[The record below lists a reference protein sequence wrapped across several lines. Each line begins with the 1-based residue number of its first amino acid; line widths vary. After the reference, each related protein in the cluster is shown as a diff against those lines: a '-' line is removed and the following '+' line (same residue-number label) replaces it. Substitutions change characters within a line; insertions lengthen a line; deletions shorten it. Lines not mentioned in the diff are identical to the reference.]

1 MTGLRQQAPMCN
13 FMKIINQ
20 YPIMGDN
27 LKKETEAPLTL
38 KSQEAPFP
46 TRNIGQKPL
55 KFVQF
60 FKKFAFYL
68 FIFDIFIAV

>member
-1 MTGLRQQAPMCN
+1 MCN

-27 LKKETEAPLTL
+27 LKKETETPLTL
-38 KSQEAPFP
+38 KRQEAPFP
-46 TRNIGQKPL
+46 TRNIGQRLL

-60 FKKFAFYL
+60 LKKFAFCL

>member
-1 MTGLRQQAPMCN
+1 
-13 FMKIINQ
+13 
-20 YPIMGDN
+20 MGDN